1 MKRHQHI
8 LVCVILAAV
17 VGGCTPNL
25 PYRQYL
31 PISSAKEQTA
41 ADSRKGPPI
50 DPTTAAAI
58 ENHVIGTNDFKIGF
72 VEFDD
77 QGWFWGHDQWAK
89 VRSAITNEASA
100 SNSPDGL
107 SVIVFVHGWKNNASF
122 DNGNVETFRAVLTNL
137 CTKLAPRKVF
147 GVYMGWRGLSTTSDY
162 VPPLG
167 MESSFFNR
175 KSASERVGHEG
186 AATQVLTELQVIQD
200 DHNGITNMNSG
211 PAPYDKKDRMGLV
224 IIGHSFGAQ
233 LVFCAISQVLT
244 ERLVRATYHNNS
256 SNQPPRLL
264 RSFGDLV
271 ILLSPAFEASLYNN
285 LISLATSSD
294 IKYSEN
300 QKPVLALFTSKGDWA
315 TKVAFPFGRFF
326 SCLFEKVRPSA
337 GPKETNLFN
346 ITKRPTPDQGRAIH
360 KTVGWD
366 EDYVSSRPMPPWS
379 VEVPTNYVNTNYAGM
394 GRSKPP
400 FFSYTFYNFT
410 NSPANASGTNL
421 YAVSSSRVK
430 KIGTLPDCLTSIIQS
445 SMRKLTRAS

>member
-1 MKRHQHI
+1 
-8 LVCVILAAV
+8 
-17 VGGCTPNL
+17 
-25 PYRQYL
+25 
-31 PISSAKEQTA
+31 
-41 ADSRKGPPI
+41 
-50 DPTTAAAI
+50 
-58 ENHVIGTNDFKIGF
+58 
-72 VEFDD
+72 
-77 QGWFWGHDQWAK
+77 
-89 VRSAITNEASA
+89 
-100 SNSPDGL
+100 
-107 SVIVFVHGWKNNASF
+107 
-122 DNGNVETFRAVLTNL
+122 
-137 CTKLAPRKVF
+137 
-147 GVYMGWRGLSTTSDY
+147 
-162 VPPLG
+162 

-211 PAPYDKKDRMGLV
+211 PAPYDKKDRMGLI

-244 ERLVRATYHNNS
+244 ERLVRATYHNNN

-366 EDYVSSRPMPPWS
+366 EDYVSWDLVFTNYGDKYGAGYGANYPQVTNVGTSRPMPPWS
-379 VEVPTNYVNTNYAGM
+379 VEIPTNYVNTNYAGI

-410 NSPANASGTNL
+410 NSPANATGTNL
-421 YAVSSSRVK
+421 YACILQPRKEDRYSARLFNEHNPIIDAEVDTSIMKDHDDIGNPVLRAFLEDFIRFTLSTSSSVPVPTN
-430 KIGTLPDCLTSIIQS
+430 GVA
-445 SMRKLTRAS
+445 SM